1 MRSLVKSLCQFVN
14 SNESLKTGAIGAVK
28 LLQFTE
34 KRYILY
40 IFIEL
45 SNNEIRL
52 TNPIEEDW
60 LSC

>member
-1 MRSLVKSLCQFVN
+1 VN